1 MIERVCLGWLLL
13 RNLRIRLTLVT
24 VADQGGFIIILN
36 LNADLRKSFML
47 VSAAPPLLPLPLALP
62 LLEYR
67 VAL

>member
-1 MIERVCLGWLLL
+1 LLL
-13 RNLRIRLTLVT
+13 RYLRIRLTLVT

-36 LNADLRKSFML
+36 LNFDLRKSFVF
-47 VSAAPPLLPLPLALP
+47 VSAAPPLLLLPLSLP